1 MALLKLSAYSEI
13 HERKKGVAF
22 GGHGRKSDRCFVFG
36 CNPLCVAGSIELNL
50 SSSFC
55 LKEKPN
61 RISFVESCNCVL
73 NEGNENP
80 FDRFR
85 EFGVYASIPK
95 LPSAEVRELGRVRD
109 AKRLILKNPEADS
122 VQVGNN
128 SRKNDNRR
136 RSGLWKQFHS
146 AKKSGKNFPPLLIH
160 KKGCSDSDP
169 NINHEIESW
178 LSSIGPESSVEQCN
192 HLLMLLEKANNEK
205 TLDFFDW
212 MRNNG
217 KLKENADAYNL
228 VFRALGRKEDW
239 NSAEELLRE
248 MTSNSECKINCQV
261 FNTLIYWC
269 YKRVLTQQGSKW
281 FQMMLDNGIEPNIAT
296 FGMLMSLY
304 QKGGN
309 LEEAEFA
316 FGRMRGCGICCVS
329 AYSAMITI
337 CTRLGLYDKAEEVI
351 KLMEEDDVIPN
362 LENWL
367 VRVNAYSQQGKLEEA
382 ELVLKSMEEVGIPPN
397 IIAYNTLITGY
408 GKMGDMES
416 SQRLFRNLPSMG
428 LEPDETTYRSMVEGF
443 GRVDNYEETMRYYN
457 ELKLLGYSPISSNFY
472 TVINLQAR
480 HNDDDG
486 AVQTI
491 RDMRSMGCQ
500 YSSILSSLLQSYE
513 RVVKVYKLPYI
524 LKSSFYQKI
533 LLDQTSCSILVTAYV
548 QHSLLDDAL
557 RILKEKQWIDPV
569 FEDNLYHLLICLC
582 KEMDQSDNAV
592 KIYLQMPKS
601 EENPNLHITC
611 SMIDIYSAMG
621 QFCEAETLYLKLK
634 DSGTTLD
641 MVAYSIVVRMYI
653 KAGSVKESCAVLE
666 MMEKQKDIIPDV
678 YLFRDMLRVYQQ
690 CGMLEKLADT
700 YYRMLKIGIVWDE
713 AMYNCLINCCGHA
726 LPVDE
731 ISRLFDEMLQYGF
744 AANTITF
751 NVMIDVYGKA
761 GLFKRARRVL
771 WIARKRG
778 LADVISFNTI
788 IAWYGQMKD
797 FKRMKSAVRQM
808 QYAGFP
814 VSLEA
819 YNCML
824 DAYGK
829 EDQLDEFQE
838 VLEMMKQD
846 RCSSDHYT
854 YNIMINIYGKK
865 GWIEEVADVLA
876 ELKERGMEPDLYSY
890 NTLIKAYGIAGMVEE
905 AVNVVKEMRE
915 KGIVPDRITY
925 SNLIVALQKN
935 DNFLEAVKWSLWM
948 KQMGL
953 SSSQS

>member
-1 MALLKLSAYSEI
+1 MALLKLSAYSEV

-22 GGHGRKSDRCFVFG
+22 GGLDRKSDRCFVFG
-36 CNPLCVAGSIELNL
+36 CNPLCVAGSVELNL

-85 EFGVYASIPK
+85 DFGVYASIPK
-95 LPSAEVRELGRVRD
+95 PPSAEVRELGRVRD
-109 AKRLILKNPEADS
+109 VKRLILKNPEADS

-146 AKKSGKNFPPLLIH
+146 AKKSGKNFPPLSRRNEPLIH
-160 KKGCSDSDP
+160 EKGCSDSDP

-205 TLDFFDW
+205 ILDFFDW

-281 FQMMLDNGIEPNIAT
+281 FRMMLDNGIEPNIAT

-337 CTRLGLYDKAEEVI
+337 CTRLGLYNKAEGVI

-416 SQRLFRNLPSMG
+416 AQRLFRNLPSMG

-491 RDMRSMGCQ
+491 RDMRKCSAR
-500 YSSILSSLLQSYE
+500 SN
-513 RVVKVYKLPYI
+513 
-524 LKSSFYQKI
+524 
-533 LLDQTSCSILVTAYV
+533 SCSILVTAYV

-621 QFCEAETLYLKLK
+621 QFCEAETLYVKLK

-690 CGMLEKLADT
+690 CGMLEKLAET

-731 ISRLFDEMLQYGF
+731 ISRLFDEMLQCGF

-761 GLFKRARRVL
+761 GLFKRARR
-771 WIARKRG
+771 
-778 LADVISFNTI
+778 
-788 IAWYGQMKD
+788 
-797 FKRMKSAVRQM
+797 M

-865 GWIEEVADVLA
+865 GWIEEVADILA
-876 ELKERGMEPDLYSY
+876 ELKECGMEPDLYSY